1 MSKLIVASQ
10 KRCCFKV
17 EMSRLLAISVM
28 ITVGKLIHKSGISS
42 PNYKCKCGFTA
53 ALLLQG
59 RTVQRS
65 INGWSDN
72 RW

>member
-1 MSKLIVASQ
+1 
-10 KRCCFKV
+10 
-17 EMSRLLAISVM
+17 MSRFLAISVM
-28 ITVGKLIHKSGISS
+28 ITVGKFIHKSGIRS

-53 ALLLQG
+53 TLLLQG

-65 INGWSDN
+65 IKGWSDN